1 MTHRELQAI
10 LQRIGS
16 DVGASEAHGWL
27 CGALCIR
34 EGFGVAEWLADLAE
48 GAAGADAAADLPALS
63 ELHARTLDALHS
75 DEFIFEPLLP
85 DDEAPLAERV
95 AELAQWCGGFLYGV
109 GAAGAN
115 DAVARTGDIAE
126 ILRDLSEIS
135 RAGLEPGRGADE
147 GEADYVELHE
157 FVRAGAQL
165 AWDELAAVRVAPAR
179 TRAVH

>member
-1 MTHRELQAI
+1 MTHWELRAV
-10 LQRIGS
+10 LQQIGS

-34 EGFGVAEWLADLAE
+34 EGFGVADWFGELAE
-48 GAAGADAAADLPALS
+48 DAAGADAAADLPALS
-63 ELHARTLDALHS
+63 ELHAGTLDALRS

-85 DDEAPLAERV
+85 GDEAPLAERV
-95 AELAQWCGGFLYGV
+95 TALAEWCGGFLYGI
-109 GAAGAN
+109 GTAGAN
-115 DAVARTGDIAE
+115 DAVARTGDVAE

-135 RAGLEPGRGADE
+135 RAELEPGRGADT

-165 AWDELAAVRVAPAR
+165 AWDELAAVRVAAAR
-179 TRAVH
+179 TRTVH